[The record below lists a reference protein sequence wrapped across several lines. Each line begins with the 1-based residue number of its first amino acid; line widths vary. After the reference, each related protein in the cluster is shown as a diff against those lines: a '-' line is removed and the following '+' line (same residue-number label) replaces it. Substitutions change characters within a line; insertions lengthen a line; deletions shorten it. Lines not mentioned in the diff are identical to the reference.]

1 MVLVYI
7 EGYITRNDSGSSEEK
22 LLNETT
28 FYHQIYEQYLDAMDR
43 GGFNIPT
50 NDTCQWS
57 IFCFILFNAVKE
69 KVFRKSFCKLCMMVS
84 EYYDFDTEKRHGT
97 MLSNILL
104 KNLAKVT
111 SPRLGK
117 EAALKILKLS

>member
-7 EGYITRNDSGSSEEK
+7 AGYITRNDSGSSEEK

-97 MLSNILL
+97 ML
-104 KNLAKVT
+104 
-111 SPRLGK
+111 
-117 EAALKILKLS
+117 

>member
-1 MVLVYI
+1 M
-7 EGYITRNDSGSSEEK
+7 RNDSGSSEEK

-28 FYHQIYEQYLDAMDR
+28 FYHHKCGQYVDVMDR
-43 GGFNIPT
+43 SGLNIPT
-50 NDTCQWS
+50 DNTCQWS

-69 KVFRKSFCKLCMMVS
+69 KVCRKSFCNLCKTVS
-84 EYYDFDTEKRHGT
+84 EYYDFEMEKRHGVI
-97 MLSNILL
+97 LSNILS

-117 EAALKILKLS
+117 EPAHKMIKLS